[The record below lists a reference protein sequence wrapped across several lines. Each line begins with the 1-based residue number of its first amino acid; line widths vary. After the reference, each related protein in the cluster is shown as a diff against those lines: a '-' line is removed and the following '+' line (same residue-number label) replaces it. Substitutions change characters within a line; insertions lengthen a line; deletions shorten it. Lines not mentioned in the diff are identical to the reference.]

1 MVYFWKRGECMKHLL
16 VVEDEF
22 DIQELLQNYLEH
34 AGYQVSV
41 AEDGVQALEL
51 FHKGSYDL
59 VLLDLMLPKID
70 GFGVCEVIR
79 RESDL
84 PILMLTALDS
94 EAHQLRGFDLKI
106 DDYITKPF
114 SMSVLLK
121 KIEAVLRRCQ
131 QPVSKLITYKELV
144 MDLSAYQAFVNDQII
159 ELTQREF
166 DLLSDLLMNQGKVMS
181 RQSLLN
187 RVWGYD
193 YFGDERIVDTHIKN
207 IRKKLNREY
216 IETIRGVGYRIDKSN

>member
-114 SMSVLLK
+114 SMSVLLM

-131 QPVSKLITYKELV
+131 QPVSKLINYKELV

-207 IRKKLNREY
+207 IRKKLNRDY